1 MPYKLKLEKLE
12 ESSKEKI
19 ESEIKYLSEENTELR
34 RTIREGRD
42 ARKVLEKNEVR
53 MKELMECYLGLKEEE
68 K

>member
-19 ESEIKYLSEENTELR
+19 ESEIKYLSEENAELR
-34 RTIREGRD
+34 RASREGRD